1 MAITTAGVSE
11 LVSST
16 LRNRRGAPADNFT
29 YNNGLLRFIRD
40 SGNMKEVIDGG
51 RTIAKEVIYAQNG
64 TVNSYS
70 GYDYINVTP
79 QDTLSLAEYP
89 LIQYAGT
96 ITISG
101 AELLMNSGKERV
113 VNLVAERTQNL
124 MGSLYNRVSQDSY
137 GDGTG
142 NSGKNIGGLGLLVAS
157 NPTTG
162 TVGGIDRSLTNQLST
177 VWRNQKY
184 SGVTDGGAPV
194 TSANIQS
201 YMKALAIKCTRGAD
215 KPNVWIMDNNYYR
228 LFYASTTPQQRFT
241 SGDSINAGA
250 QELMFDGAPV
260 LLDGG
265 YQGTGTSGGCPANT
279 AYALNT
285 KYLFYQPHKDRNFTE
300 IQKVNPFNQDASI
313 NMFGWAG
320 ALTMNNAFL
329 QGTLIA

>member
-16 LRNRRGAPADNFT
+16 LRNRRGIPADNFT
-29 YNNGLLRFIRD
+29 FNNGLFRFIRD
-40 SGNMKEVIDGG
+40 KGNMKEVIDGG

-70 GYDYINVTP
+70 GYDFINTTP

-113 VNLVAERTQNL
+113 ISLVTERTSNL
-124 MGSLYNRVSQDSY
+124 MGSLYNRVAIDSY

-142 NSGKNIGGLGLLVAS
+142 NAGKNIGGLGLLVAA
-157 NPTTG
+157 NPLTG
-162 TVGGIDRSLTNQLST
+162 IVGGIDRSLTNQLSV

-184 SGVTDGGAPV
+184 SGLTDGGAAV
-194 TSANIQS
+194 SAANIQA
-201 YMKALAIKCTRGAD
+201 YMKALAIKCTRGGD
-215 KPNVWIMDNNYYR
+215 KPNVWIMDNNFYR

-241 SGDSINAGA
+241 SGNTIEAGA

-260 LLDGG
+260 ILDGG
-265 YQGTGTSGGCPANT
+265 YGGGCPANT
-279 AYALNT
+279 AFCLNT
-285 KYLFYQPHKDRNFTE
+285 KYMFYQPHKDRNFTE
-300 IQKVNPFNQDASI
+300 IQKVAPFNQDASV